1 VTAPLVPAAPVTPVR
16 DVVEVLHGTVVHDP
30 YRWLEDGES
39 EETAMWSAAQNMRTR
54 EVLDALPWRRPL
66 HARLLPLLQ
75 VGTVSSDGPGAGRA
89 PAAVAPTVTGDHIF
103 SLEREGGQD
112 QAVLVLRSAIDARVP
127 AKVVVDPHAVATD
140 RAASIDWFTPSPDG
154 RLVTYGIS
162 DGGSGIGTL
171 RVVEVDTGT
180 LLGDAI
186 PHIRFGGLA
195 WLPDGS
201 AFAYIRMPDPAT
213 VADGE
218 EHFWLTVWWH
228 RLGDPPANDELLLG
242 DLARTALP
250 APFISSDGRWLVFN
264 VLHGPLRTD
273 VILLDRDS
281 GLRKVVVADQDAR
294 TWCQV
299 VGDRL
304 YAVTNLGAPRGR
316 VVTAEL
322 AHPQPEH
329 WTTIVPESS
338 AVIREVV
345 VAGERLVV
353 ASAEHAVSR
362 LHHYDLDGGDGQEI
376 LLPELGSAGDLSAD
390 PATGRAFFTFAG
402 EGLRVRR
409 FRHRLPLPTAFTL

>member
-1 VTAPLVPAAPVTPVR
+1 MTAPLVPAAPVTPVR
-16 DVVEVLHGTVVHDP
+16 DVVEVLHGTEVHDP

-39 EETAMWSAAQNMRTR
+39 EETAAWSAAQNMRTR
-54 EVLDALPWRRPL
+54 QVLDALPWRRPL
-66 HARLLPLLQ
+66 HKRLLSLLQ
-75 VGTVSSDGPGAGRA
+75 VGTISSDAAFAGLA
-89 PAAVAPTVTGDHIF
+89 PAALGPAVAGDRIF
-103 SLEREGGQD
+103 SLEREGDQD
-112 QAVLVLRSAIDARVP
+112 QAVLVARSAIDAGTP
-127 AKVVVDPHAVATD
+127 AKVVVDPHAMAAD

-154 RLVTYGIS
+154 RLVAYGVS
-162 DGGSGIGTL
+162 EGGSGIGTL
-171 RVVEVDTGT
+171 RVVDVDTGT
-180 LLGDAI
+180 LLADAI
-186 PHIRFGGLA
+186 PHIRHGGLA

-201 AFAYIRMPDPAT
+201 AFAYTRMPDPAT
-213 VADGE
+213 VTAGE

-242 DLARTALP
+242 DLARTAWP
-250 APFISSDGRWLVFN
+250 ASSISSDGRWLVFH
-264 VLHGPLRTD
+264 VGHVPLRTD

-281 GLRKVVVADQDAR
+281 GLRTVVVADQDAR

-345 VAGERLVV
+345 VAGGRLTV

-362 LHHYDLDGGDGQEI
+362 LHHYDLDGGDGREI
-376 LLPELGSAGDLSAD
+376 PLPELGSVGDLRAD
-390 PATGRAFFTFAG
+390 RATGRVFFTFASF
-402 EGLRVRR
+402 VR
-409 FRHRLPLPTAFTL
+409 PPG